1 LEASFNALN
10 AGMGIDPALR
20 ANSNLQLVVAWMLA
34 RIDWLHAQRSQL
46 EGALQSLYGVDW
58 KQAVQPLAPA
68 EVSARLRAHDA
79 DSNDVNTGAQA
90 T

>member
-1 LEASFNALN
+1 
-10 AGMGIDPALR
+10 
-20 ANSNLQLVVAWMLA
+20 LA

-46 EGALQSLYGVDW
+46 EGALRSLYGVDW

-68 EVSARLRAHDA
+68 EVSARLSAHDA
-79 DSNDVNTGAQA
+79 DNSDVNARAQA